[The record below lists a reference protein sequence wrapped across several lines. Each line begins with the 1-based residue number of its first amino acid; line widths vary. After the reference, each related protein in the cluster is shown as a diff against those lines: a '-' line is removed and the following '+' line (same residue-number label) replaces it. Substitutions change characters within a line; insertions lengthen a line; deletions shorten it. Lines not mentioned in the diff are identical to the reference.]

1 MNKPLFFLAVALIS
15 FQITAGASTDPA
27 SETGEIK
34 KVIEKAY
41 IDGLQN
47 WGDTDVIRQY
57 VVPEF
62 VMLRLAGNEI
72 QKLPIETWI
81 SNIEKQKAAYPGGP
95 PYPATAKYLDI
106 DVVGTA
112 AMVKFELHRQ
122 GQRQFTDYVALYKFE
137 DGWKIVGKT
146 FYRH

>member
-1 MNKPLFFLAVALIS
+1 MNKTLLFLAAALIS
-15 FQITAGASTDPA
+15 LQVSASNGPDSDA
-27 SETGEIK
+27 EDIIR
-34 KVIEKAY
+34 VIEKAY

-47 WGDTDVIRQY
+47 WGEPEVIRQY
-57 VVPEF
+57 IVPEF

-81 SNIEKQKAAYPGGP
+81 SNIEKQKAAYPDGP

-106 DVVGTA
+106 DVTGTA

-122 GQRQFTDYVALYKFE
+122 GRKQFTDYLALYKFE
-137 DGWKIVGKT
+137 EGWKIVGKT